1 MASPRPRTRGE
12 RIITGSYGS
21 ATLRPARCISTGS
34 DLADRYAPLVTPLS
48 PSAALRS
55 WWDRWG
61 GIAPL
66 LLAEF
71 IVWLGFGGLL
81 PVLSLYFVDQGVD
94 LATLGV
100 VIAAWPIARLI
111 GEPIFG
117 WLADRTDRIPLMV
130 VGLVLAG
137 VFTALPLA
145 VSGPVAFIVLR
156 GAVGLATAI
165 YDPAARGFLTD
176 STPPERRGEAFGLYG
191 AAQMGGLLLGPAIG
205 AIGAD
210 RLGGIGF
217 VFVFGGVAAI
227 LAAIPIALLGRESG
241 TRTHAAPGLDVTEF
255 PPDSPFTS
263 RRAAADVAADRET
276 PAASSTPMRLFNR
289 GLIAALVIN
298 AGGNFAAGTYDVI
311 WSLFLQGLGAGL
323 GLIGL
328 TFAMFGLPILVLS
341 PMAGRLVDRR
351 GSYGFIILGS
361 ILPAVTG
368 FLYTRLS
375 DPTLAI
381 PLILVEA
388 TGFAF
393 LNPALYSIVAANSP
407 PGRSSTAQGIFGAAG
422 TVGFIVASLIS
433 GVLAAQNILYPLYVF
448 SIVLTVTLILGLAI
462 GGRRLR
468 AHVTPAAAAP
478 SV

>member
-1 MASPRPRTRGE
+1 MTAPVASWR
-12 RIITGSYGS
+12 
-21 ATLRPARCISTGS
+21 A
-34 DLADRYAPLVTPLS
+34 
-48 PSAALRS
+48 
-55 WWDRWG
+55 RWG

-94 LATLGV
+94 LATLGI
-100 VIAAWPIARLI
+100 VIAAWPAARLV

-117 WLADRTDRIPLMV
+117 WLADRTARIPLMV

-137 VFTALPLA
+137 VFTILHLA
-145 VSGPVAFIVLR
+145 VAGPMAFVVMRAL
-156 GAVGLATAI
+156 VGLSTAI

-176 STPPERRGEAFGLYG
+176 ATPPERRGEAFGLYG

-217 VFVFGGVAAI
+217 VFVFSGVAAVA
-227 LAAIPIALLGRESG
+227 AAIPIALMGREGGLRTRPAPPLEGTELPLGSSG
-241 TRTHAAPGLDVTEF
+241 FTRP
-255 PPDSPFTS
+255 
-263 RRAAADVAADRET
+263 AADGTLAESGSAG
-276 PAASSTPMRLFNR
+276 PSTSPMRLFNR

-311 WSLFLQGLGAGL
+311 WSLFLQRLGAGL

-328 TFAMFGLPILVLS
+328 TFAMFGLPILILS
-341 PMAGRLVDRR
+341 PWAGRLVDRR
-351 GSYGFIILGS
+351 GPYGFIILGA
-361 ILPAVTG
+361 ILPTIVG
-368 FLYTRLS
+368 YLYTRLS

-381 PLILVEA
+381 PLILTES

-393 LNPALYSIVAANSP
+393 LTPALYAVVAANSP
-407 PGRSSTAQGIFGAAG
+407 PGRSSTAQGVFGAAG
-422 TVGFIVASLIS
+422 TIGFIVASLVA
-433 GVLAAQNILYPLYVF
+433 GVLAAQDILYPMYVF
-448 SIVLTVTLILGLAI
+448 SAVMLATLIVGLLV

-468 AHVTPAAAAP
+468 AFQRVAP
-478 SV
+478 QA

>member
-1 MASPRPRTRGE
+1 VRRPSPT
-12 RIITGSYGS
+12 
-21 ATLRPARCISTGS
+21 
-34 DLADRYAPLVTPLS
+34 
-48 PSAALRS
+48 AALAS
-55 WWDRWG
+55 WRARWG

-66 LLAEF
+66 LVAEF

-94 LATLGV
+94 LATLGI
-100 VIAAWPIARLI
+100 VIAAWPAARLV

-117 WLADRTDRIPLMV
+117 WLADRTARIPLMV

-137 VFTALPLA
+137 VFTILHLA
-145 VSGPVAFIVLR
+145 VAGPMAFVVMRAL
-156 GAVGLATAI
+156 VGLSTAI

-176 STPPERRGEAFGLYG
+176 ATPPERRGEAFGLYG

-217 VFVFGGVAAI
+217 VFVFSGVAAVA
-227 LAAIPIALLGRESG
+227 AAIPIALMGREG
-241 TRTHAAPGLDVTEF
+241 GLRTRPEPPVERTELPLGSPGF
-255 PPDSPFTS
+255 S
-263 RRAAADVAADRET
+263 RRASEATVVEPGT
-276 PAASSTPMRLFNR
+276 PDASTDAIRLFNR
-289 GLIAALVIN
+289 GLIAALVVN

-328 TFAMFGLPILVLS
+328 TFAMFGLPILILS
-341 PMAGRLVDRR
+341 PWAGRLVDRR
-351 GSYGFIILGS
+351 GPYGFIILGA
-361 ILPAVTG
+361 ILPTIVG
-368 FLYTRLS
+368 FLYTRLT
-375 DPTLAI
+375 DPALAI
-381 PLILVEA
+381 PLILTES

-393 LNPALYSIVAANSP
+393 LTPALYAVVAANSP

-422 TVGFIVASLIS
+422 TIGFIVASLVA
-433 GVLAAQNILYPLYVF
+433 GVLAAEDILYPMYVF
-448 SIVLTVTLILGLAI
+448 SAVMLASLIIGLLV

-468 AHVTPAAAAP
+468 AFKRVRA
-478 SV
+478 

>member
-1 MASPRPRTRGE
+1 MTREVRSG
-12 RIITGSYGS
+12 RLS
-21 ATLRPARCISTGS
+21 AW
-34 DLADRYAPLVTPLS
+34 
-48 PSAALRS
+48 RS
-55 WWDRWG
+55 RWG

-100 VIAAWPIARLI
+100 VIAAWPAARLV

-117 WLADRTDRIPLMV
+117 WLADRTARVPLMV

-137 VFTALPLA
+137 VFTILHLA
-145 VSGPVAFIVLR
+145 ASGPMAFVVMRAL
-156 GAVGLATAI
+156 VGLSTAI
-165 YDPAARGFLTD
+165 YDPAARGYLTD
-176 STPPERRGEAFGLYG
+176 ATPPERRGEAFGLYS

-217 VFVFGGVAAI
+217 VFVFSGVAAVI
-227 LAAIPIALLGRESG
+227 AAIPIALLGREG
-241 TRTHAAPGLDVTEF
+241 RLRTPHSPSPDPTEF
-255 PPDSPFTS
+255 PLYAPTSS
-263 RRAAADVAADRET
+263 RRAAEAIAAERGT
-276 PAASSTPMRLFNR
+276 AAPFTGASRLLNR
-289 GLIAALVIN
+289 GLIAALIIN

-328 TFAMFGLPILVLS
+328 TFAMFGLPILFLS

-351 GSYGFIILGS
+351 GPFGLLVLGA

-368 FLYTRLS
+368 LLYTRLS
-375 DPTLAI
+375 DPNLAI
-381 PLILVEA
+381 PLILIES
-388 TGFAF
+388 TGFAC

-422 TVGFIVASLIS
+422 TVGFIVASLVA
-433 GVLAAQNILYPLYVF
+433 GVLAAQDILF
-448 SIVLTVTLILGLAI
+448 
-462 GGRRLR
+462 
-468 AHVTPAAAAP
+468 P
-478 SV
+478 STCSAS